1 VGDKYWEASN
11 EFLRFFAK
19 AYKNLY
25 KKIWTKKQYNQH
37 MADFYKS
44 KGMMGDYQY
53 HQEVADN
60 EDALPNNIQDN
71 GILP

>member
-1 VGDKYWEASN
+1 MGDKYWEASN
-11 EFLRFFAK
+11 EFLRVFAN

-44 KGMMGDYQY
+44 KDMMKDAQW
-53 HQEVADN
+53 HQDIADS
-60 EDALPNNIQDN
+60 EDDLPNNI
-71 GILP
+71 